1 MTKYK
6 LQYSHNI
13 IEHLGLKLYQNKP
26 TNVIAELVSN
36 SWDAL
41 ARKVNIDLV
50 SKQGS
55 PIGIL
60 VSDNGVGMDSSEII
74 NNWLVIAKTKQGSR
88 AKIEKSSRKPMGRKG
103 IGKLAPFGVAKQVE
117 LITLKNGKL
126 NWLSLDYKHL
136 TAQTSQDKPFEV
148 YEPTVYFDDCSSFEI
163 EDAENTLQ
171 TITQDNELQ
180 NKIKKRLIELL
191 EEKQGTIIIGH
202 DLSLTRIVTTE
213 TLKKSLGRRF
223 TITLND
229 PEFQVIINDDLL
241 EENDCFPE
249 WGLRIPPVGKITEK
263 IPFKYIN
270 ENNEEI
276 TELKEIKYW
285 IGFVESATWSQD
297 EAGIGIFAHGKLA
310 QDRPFFFKI
319 KGSEIF
325 TRYMYGVIEADWID
339 EFKEDII
346 STDRTTLNW
355 EYPGLE
361 SFLNWG
367 ATETRKFINQFLTHR
382 KDNAL
387 EEIEKL
393 VEVTLRDKSE
403 YHLTPNEQTHLTS
416 LLADVTPNIELT
428 EEDKIHFIEVAAKAW
443 VHEPARR
450 LIKNLWN
457 ETSQFDPTQFPL
469 IVDKLVQE
477 LVPEGLSLGVMF
489 SLRIYALTQLEHRI
503 MVGNE
508 TQLQHLVEEFPW
520 ILHTNYEKFS
530 ARSSLKK
537 LVEEAKSTGKWQFR
551 EAAVATPNDYKQ
563 PDVVFLGDAED
574 KNIIVVELKGPDATV
589 AWLEFN
595 QLQSY
600 MQYFQSRFPNANVT
614 GYLIARGIEESVL
627 KQTPPTVQ
635 FKSWSN
641 ILMESRKEHM
651 QTLAT
656 IMAGHDVN
664 PTDARV
670 QQICELGGEP
680 VQQFLLQMAN
690 NNDDLARVIN
700 KLEPKLKTQKI
711 AS

>member
-55 PIGIL
+55 PIGII
-60 VSDNGVGMDSSEII
+60 VSDNGIGMDSSEII

-88 AKIEKSSRKPMGRKG
+88 EKIGKSSRKPMGRKG
-103 IGKLAPFGVAKQVE
+103 IGKLAPFGVAKRVE

-148 YEPTVYFDDCSSFEI
+148 YEPTVYFDDCSNFDI
-163 EDAENTLQ
+163 EHAENSLQ
-171 TITQDNELQ
+171 TITKDIELQ
-180 NKIKKRLIELL
+180 NKIKTRLIELL
-191 EEKQGTIIIGH
+191 EAKQGTIIIGH

-241 EENDCFPE
+241 KENDCFPE

-367 ATETRKFINQFLTHR
+367 ATET
-382 KDNAL
+382 AL
-387 EEIEKL
+387 
-393 VEVTLRDKSE
+393 
-403 YHLTPNEQTHLTS
+403 
-416 LLADVTPNIELT
+416 
-428 EEDKIHFIEVAAKAW
+428 
-443 VHEPARR
+443 
-450 LIKNLWN
+450 
-457 ETSQFDPTQFPL
+457 
-469 IVDKLVQE
+469 
-477 LVPEGLSLGVMF
+477 
-489 SLRIYALTQLEHRI
+489 
-503 MVGNE
+503 
-508 TQLQHLVEEFPW
+508 
-520 ILHTNYEKFS
+520 LHKPIS
-530 ARSSLKK
+530 
-537 LVEEAKSTGKWQFR
+537 
-551 EAAVATPNDYKQ
+551 
-563 PDVVFLGDAED
+563 
-574 KNIIVVELKGPDATV
+574 KG
-589 AWLEFN
+589 
-595 QLQSY
+595 
-600 MQYFQSRFPNANVT
+600 
-614 GYLIARGIEESVL
+614 
-627 KQTPPTVQ
+627 
-635 FKSWSN
+635 
-641 ILMESRKEHM
+641 
-651 QTLAT
+651 
-656 IMAGHDVN
+656 
-664 PTDARV
+664 
-670 QQICELGGEP
+670 
-680 VQQFLLQMAN
+680 
-690 NNDDLARVIN
+690 
-700 KLEPKLKTQKI
+700 
-711 AS
+711 